1 MPAWTSQMVC
11 SVMEGSKAGMQSSM
25 FRLRALLKPR
35 PGLQSRKELEFLGE
49 KSILSITIIFLEYNP
64 KEQGAFR
71 ISSGSL
77 YLVEE
82 IQNMGA
88 SMQATP
94 RQK

>member
-1 MPAWTSQMVC
+1 MLASTSQMVC
-11 SVMEGSKAGMQSSM
+11 SVMEGSEAGMQSSV

-35 PGLQSRKELEFLGE
+35 PDLHFRKELEFLGE
-49 KSILSITIIFLEYNP
+49 KSILTIAIIFLEYNP
-64 KEQGAFR
+64 KAQGAFG

-88 SMQATP
+88 SV
-94 RQK
+94 